1 VSEEQPGTARIKS
14 KNEQQ
19 KKKDQPADMKKGA
32 PVAVP
37 KPISEAVKTRRDAAK
52 SASSKVAA
60 PSTPPQKKKTP
71 LKGAAVKAP
80 GSPKE
85 KKQPK
90 KKQETTDETA
100 EEVKTPINRGKKRK
114 VDEVS
119 QTSESD
125 NNGAVNDEPQ
135 RKRARNGP
143 VSNIHPRS

>member
-52 SASSKVAA
+52 SASSEVAA
-60 PSTPPQKKKTP
+60 PSTPPQKMKTP

-80 GSPKE
+80 GPPKE
-85 KKQPK
+85 KTQPK
-90 KKQETTDETA
+90 KKQETTGETA
-100 EEVKTPINRGKKRK
+100 EVVKTPINRGKKRK
-114 VDEVS
+114 RTD
-119 QTSESD
+119 
-125 NNGAVNDEPQ
+125 GY
-135 RKRARNGP
+135 
-143 VSNIHPRS
+143 H